1 MAAIWAENLLNL
13 QKLDLEIRN
22 LKLRLTILPKE
33 AEELQKKIAAVES
46 KARKAKETK
55 TAHELELKKTEA
67 EIAELNDKIEKL
79 QTQSDL
85 IKKNSEYQAMLGSIA
100 MLKKSISDLESR
112 QLELMDIIEKDNA
125 VFRDALQKVKPETA
139 GFREELAELAELA
152 GYIKKRGRELVAKR
166 PELRSMVDSEV
177 LMRYEQILQ
186 KNAGIPLVCVEADKC
201 GNCHLRLTPQT
212 LNSARAGAITYCDN
226 CMHIIYINEE

>member
-1 MAAIWAENLLNL
+1 MKAPWVVNLLKL
-13 QKLDLEIRN
+13 QDLDLEIRN
-22 LKLRLTILPKE
+22 LKLRLTMIPKE
-33 AEELQKKIAAVES
+33 AAALQQKIAAAES
-46 KARKAKETK
+46 SVKTAREKKA
-55 TAHELELKKTEA
+55 AHELESKQNEA
-67 EIAELNDKIEKL
+67 QISELNSKIDKL
-79 QTQSDL
+79 QEQSTL
-85 IKKNSEYQAMLGSIA
+85 VKKNTEYQAMLGSIA

-152 GYIKKRGRELVAKR
+152 GDIKKRGRELVAKR